1 MIQKTFT
8 LIIAKVNEQLFH
20 GEAHSVTLP
29 SSEGEITVLAHHTPI
44 IATLKAGIVTV
55 GVNGEKHTFE
65 IDGGVLEISNNRV
78 TVLVHN

>member
-29 SSEGEITVLAHHTPI
+29 SSEGEITVLAHHTPL
-44 IATLKAGIVTV
+44 IATHKAGTITV
-55 GVNGEKHTFE
+55 GSETGKQEYVIEKG
-65 IDGGVLEISNNRV
+65 ILEISNNSV
-78 TVLVHN
+78 TVLV